1 LPAEF
6 GEPQIDTFFK
16 EISLAG
22 EESVSRKSCYVIR
35 LSNPG
40 GMDLTLWVDK
50 SSYLILRA
58 LETDENAM
66 ISYQP
71 KRDIKI
77 AESELEFSPAK

>member
-1 LPAEF
+1 MPAEF